1 MLDQI
6 SRSLPPMLWLTNLK
20 QGATPAE
27 VVIDGRC
34 TTMTGLS
41 DFVAN
46 LEGSGFFKRG
56 VEIIQSQTE
65 TGPATVGELIRFSI
79 KATFQLPGS
88 EAAKAAAGAKPALR
102 LRRHGAADDAAAGT
116 AKAAGNL
123 DDFWTQRFKA
133 RAERPDRAE

>member
-6 SRSLPPMLWLTNLK
+6 SRSLPPMLWLTGLK
-20 QGATPAE
+20 QGATPTE

-65 TGPATVGELIRFSI
+65 AGPATRRRVDQVQHQGDVPAAGRRCGEGRGGREADRAGAGDTAA
-79 KATFQLPGS
+79 ATP
-88 EAAKAAAGAKPALR
+88 AAPAAAPAAGA
-102 LRRHGAADDAAAGT
+102 AA
-116 AKAAGNL
+116 
-123 DDFWTQRFKA
+123 R
-133 RAERPDRAE
+133 